1 MAGGAGAIL
10 GRSSGRSRI
19 LGDAEGSASTNCAKR
34 IIELAEI
41 LLIDDVSVVRTVLCA
56 FMSSA
61 GHKVTECSDG
71 KEAWP
76 TLHQPTIDRRG
87 FDLIVTDL
95 WMSGGGGLEFIQRV
109 RAFGIKTPI
118 IAITSGGLYSRG
130 EVTESVVLRAGADRL
145 LIKPVPQTVL
155 LDAITQLIAVPAR

>member
-1 MAGGAGAIL
+1 MSNKWASANGAKG
-10 GRSSGRSRI
+10 
-19 LGDAEGSASTNCAKR
+19 

-76 TLHQPTIDRRG
+76 TLHRPTIDRQR

-95 WMSGGGGLEFIQRV
+95 WMREGGGLEFIQRV
-109 RAFGIKTPI
+109 RAHGIKTPI
-118 IAITSGGLYSRG
+118 IAITGGGLFSRG
-130 EVTESVVLRAGADRL
+130 EVSESVLRAGADRL
-145 LIKPVPQTVL
+145 LIKPVSQTVL
-155 LDAITQLIAVPAR
+155 LDAITQLIGVPAE